1 MAVDVSAGLV
11 VIGDEIL
18 SGRTQDKNISY
29 LATWLNEAGIQLK
42 EVRVVPDVEAEIVAA
57 VNALRTRYDYLFTT
71 GGIGPTHDDI
81 TVDSIAAAF
90 GVPAVMHEEAFA
102 RLEAYYGPENFTP
115 ARQRMARVPQGGEL
129 VDNPVSI
136 APGINID
143 NVFILAGVPK
153 IMQAMLED
161 LRPLLRSGRK
171 VWTQSLTI
179 HAAESKLADG
189 LGELQRKHAAVSIG
203 SYPFYHAGVGAQV
216 VIRSPDEGAVADA
229 MADLQAFCRDN
240 ALSSDGPS
248 AVD

>member
-1 MAVDVSAGLV
+1 MAEDVSAGLV

-42 EVRVVPDVEAEIVAA
+42 EVRVVPDIEAEIVEA
-57 VNALRTRYDYLFTT
+57 VNALRARYDYLFTT

-90 GVPAVMHEEAFA
+90 GVPVITHKDAYARMEAF
-102 RLEAYYGPENFTP
+102 YGAENFTP
-115 ARQRMARVPQGGEL
+115 ARQRMARVPEGGTL

-136 APGINID
+136 APGINIE

-171 VWTQSLTI
+171 VWTQAMTI
-179 HAAESKLADG
+179 HAAESKLATG
-189 LGELQRKHAAVSIG
+189 LGELQEKHAGVAIG
-203 SYPFYHAGVGAQV
+203 SYPFYQEGYGAQAV
-216 VIRSPDEGAVADA
+216 VRGADQAAVAACMD
-229 MADLQAFCRDN
+229 DLVAFCAEN
-240 ALSSDGPS
+240 GFKAEAPSDIE
-248 AVD
+248 